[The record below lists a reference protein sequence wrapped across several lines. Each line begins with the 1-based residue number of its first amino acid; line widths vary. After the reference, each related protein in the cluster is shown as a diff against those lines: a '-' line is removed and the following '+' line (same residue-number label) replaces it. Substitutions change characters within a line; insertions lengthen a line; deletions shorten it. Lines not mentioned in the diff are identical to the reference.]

1 MMSKSLAKIGNS
13 NSLISA
19 KNLNSYKV
27 NLKLKNS
34 ESKCA
39 ETLKL

>member
-1 MMSKSLAKIGNS
+1 MSKSLAKIGNS
-13 NSLISA
+13 NNLISI
-19 KNLNSYKV
+19 KSLNSYKA

-39 ETLKL
+39 GTLK